1 MSVIATWLVWTA
13 SAVAGAVPQHAL
25 LTPREAWNSDFADRA
40 PATAACP
47 GGSLEQVRST
57 LRVRGPLQ
65 PGDLEGPLSREVD
78 ARLRPGDALYSFEA
92 FFNEPGRRP
101 WGFAGHL
108 VAHGD
113 CIVHADVTGYDN

>member
-1 MSVIATWLVWTA
+1 MSVIAMWMMWAA
-13 SAVAGAVPQHAL
+13 STVAGAAPYPGL
-25 LTPREAWNSDFADRA
+25 LTPREAWNDDFTNHA

-65 PGDLEGPLSREVD
+65 PDHLEGPLSPAVLT
-78 ARLRPGDALYSFEA
+78 RLRTGDALYAFEA
-92 FFNEPGRRP
+92 YVNQPGTRP

-113 CIVHADVTGYDN
+113 CIVHAETTGYDN